1 MPAGSRELRQL
12 RGSGRGRE
20 ALRPRLGCSDLSDGN
35 GGGQL
40 GVRDGGAGGVGR
52 LELARK
58 ERIDNLHF

>member
-40 GVRDGGAGGVGR
+40 GVRDGGRGVWGGWNW
-52 LELARK
+52 LERR
-58 ERIDNLHF
+58 E